1 MRIRFRWNLNGCL
14 CPSNISGDLSD
25 FNRVVRIF
33 RTTPLRRK
41 RQRQSR
47 RRIRMQAFGETSHH
61 QRTSGESLL
70 QSRLAERAVQTR
82 SIISLIFP
90 NLAFLVSS
98 SKNAR
103 SYWRLVKIS
112 IVIDSAE
119 IKFDYSDLNTIVGQA
134 RKPIS
139 SRFFIAGMK

>member
-1 MRIRFRWNLNGCL
+1 MDVVRIRFRWNPDGNLG
-14 CPSNISGDLSD
+14 PSNISGDLSD

-90 NLAFLVSS
+90 NLA
-98 SKNAR
+98 
-103 SYWRLVKIS
+103 
-112 IVIDSAE
+112 E
-119 IKFDYSDLNTIVGQA
+119 IGLDGQTLLEA
-134 RKPIS
+134 VLKS
-139 SRFFIAGMK
+139 GTSLKT